1 MCAVDVS
8 VCACGANERCV
19 CVCVCL
25 WWRGMNVH
33 VFEHLRTP
41 IVYGRNK
48 DFVST
53 CVCLWREKWRR
64 TWHLVFVTHYLF
76 IQVCK
81 CESRLINFF
90 YFFFLLTFFFT
101 NLLLTPNP
109 NPNPN
114 PAAGAL
120 LCSSIPSDAN
130 SADVAP
136 QMKPNMLAG
145 QYLDTCVITACD
157 VSQSS
162 TKDGGPVWRIV
173 NPLSEDLFKC
183 CVRWKGRHEAKDGV
197 QTP

>member
-1 MCAVDVS
+1 MCAADVS
-8 VCACGANERCV
+8 VCACGANERCVCVCV

-90 YFFFLLTFFFT
+90 YF
-101 NLLLTPNP
+101 
-109 NPNPN
+109 
-114 PAAGAL
+114 AAGAL

-145 QYLDTCVITACD
+145 QYLDTCVITAYD